1 MSITRVVAPV
11 RAQVVE
17 VVRAEILGG
26 ALAPGQRLVEREWC
40 ERLGV
45 SRNTL
50 REACRQ
56 LEAEGFLDIPPH
68 KGPMVAVLSDE
79 DARGIYE
86 IREALESL
94 AVRLF
99 VERAA
104 EAAVERLRA
113 AVDELLAAHASGDVT
128 AMLAAKGPFYDV
140 LYEGAANRVLREQ
153 ATVLGGRLARLRARS
168 LSRPGRPRASAEEI
182 EAVMRAVEA
191 RDAGT
196 AAALWAA
203 HVRAAARSAWD
214 GPAEPAGSAFP

>member
-1 MSITRVVAPV
+1 MNITRVVAPV

-17 VVRAEILGG
+17 VVRADILSGT
-26 ALAPGQRLVEREWC
+26 LAPGQRLVEREWC

-68 KGPMVAVLSDE
+68 KGPMVAVLTDE

-99 VERAA
+99 VERADDA
-104 EAAVERLRA
+104 RVARLRA
-113 AVDELLAAHASGDVT
+113 AVDELTAAHASEDVA
-128 AMLAAKGPFYDV
+128 AMLVAKEPFYDV

-168 LSRPGRPRASAEEI
+168 LGREGRPGASVAEI
-182 EAVMRAVEA
+182 DAVMRAVEA
-191 RDAGT
+191 RDAEG

-203 HVRAAARSAWD
+203 HVRAAARSALR
-214 GPAEPAGSAFP
+214 EPVGSVCP